1 VFAARLECSD
11 SSRTSIQP
19 NSDKQ
24 VSERSTTLVKIR
36 LKRMGTTKRPVYRLV
51 VADSRS
57 PRDGR
62 FIESIGFYDPLP
74 NPAVVSIDADRVQL
88 WLRRGARPSDSARQL
103 LVKEGILAARPF
115 KITPRAEV
123 AEPEKAAAASP
134 AAKPA
139 EPDIAVAVAEPA
151 EAEVAAAA
159 AEPTE
164 AAADTEEPAEAPTTE
179 AVAVASAPD
188 EAPSVSDAAAPNEA
202 GGVAGGSPDAPEA
215 RRGGVPATTGPAA
228 ADEAAEP
235 DNAE

>member
-11 SSRTSIQP
+11 SSRTSIRH
-19 NSDKQ
+19 NSVKQ

-74 NPAVVSIDADRVQL
+74 NPAVVSIDAERVQL

-115 KITPRAEV
+115 KITPRA
-123 AEPEKAAAASP
+123 APPEPETPAKEP
-134 AAKPA
+134 AAT
-139 EPDIAVAVAEPA
+139 
-151 EAEVAAAA
+151 AAAA
-159 AEPTE
+159 APAAEVETAPV
-164 AAADTEEPAEAPTTE
+164 AADVEVETAPESAPATPLAADDATAPAAPDEPAIDEPSAE
-179 AVAVASAPD
+179 EVESAPD
-188 EAPSVSDAAAPNEA
+188 EA
-202 GGVAGGSPDAPEA
+202 GGVAGASPDAPKA
-215 RRGGVPATTGPAA
+215 RRGGAPAATGPAA
-228 ADEAAEP
+228 ADGSDE
-235 DNAE
+235 